1 MPYKE
6 SKQVVKLKKLTQ
18 SQKKELKEHEKKG
31 KHSVPHM
38 RSMRWDIMQGA
49 SFKEAR
55 KIAQKK
61 HGK

>member
-18 SQKKELKEHEKKG
+18 SQKKELKEHSA

-38 RSMRWDIMQGA
+38 RAMRWDMMQGA
-49 SFKEAR
+49 SFKEAH
-55 KIAQKK
+55 KIAKKK